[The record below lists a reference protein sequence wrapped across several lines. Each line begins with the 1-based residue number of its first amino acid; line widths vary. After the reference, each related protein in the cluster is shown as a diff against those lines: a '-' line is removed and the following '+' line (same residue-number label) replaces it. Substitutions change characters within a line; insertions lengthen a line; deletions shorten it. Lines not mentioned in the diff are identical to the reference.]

1 MRSKQRTRDKVGP
14 LKDKNDKII
23 VDDQQGAD
31 LLNDY
36 FSSVFTKENIE
47 NVPQPEQKFK
57 GIDNEKLINL
67 DITEYDVLQKL
78 TKLKVDKSPG
88 VDGIHP
94 KLLFELRHEI
104 AKPIAELFVKSLNQ
118 GDVPR
123 DWRDASITALFKK
136 GNRSDPGNYRPVSL
150 TSIICKIMESII
162 KDKIVEH
169 LQKFNLLNDSQ
180 HGFIKGK
187 SCLTNLLEYLE
198 NVTKVLDEGDPLD
211 VIYLDFAKAFDKV
224 PHKRLIKKLE
234 AHGIS
239 GNVSR
244 WIKNWLTDRRQ
255 RVNINGKI
263 SNWADVLSGVPQG
276 SVLGP
281 LLFLIY
287 INDIDDGIM
296 SKIWKFADDT
306 KICKN
311 IKNERDVEILRNDLK
326 QLYKWSE
333 DWQMLFNL
341 DKCVVIH
348 MGNKNKKGLYELGG
362 QKLKSVEQERD
373 LGIIIHSNGKT
384 SEQCTMAANKANQ
397 ILGMIKRNI
406 KWKDKN
412 IITKLYKALVRP
424 KLEYCVQAWCPQ
436 LKKDQEVL
444 EKVQRRATKM
454 MEGFRYKTYEER
466 LHETGLTTLV
476 QRRKRGDLIETFK
489 LVKGITQVNHEIFF
503 TIHENI
509 GRGNMYKFAKH
520 RSRLNVRASF
530 FSQRVV
536 NDWNKLPNDVV
547 SADSVNA
554 FKNRLDKI
562 KF

>member
-1 MRSKQRTRDKVGP
+1 M
-14 LKDKNDKII
+14 
-23 VDDQQGAD
+23 
-31 LLNDY
+31 
-36 FSSVFTKENIE
+36 
-47 NVPQPEQKFK
+47 
-57 GIDNEKLINL
+57 
-67 DITEYDVLQKL
+67 LQKL
-78 TKLKVDKSPG
+78 AKLKVDKSPG

-94 KLLFELRHEI
+94 KLLFELRHEL
-104 AKPIAELFVKSLNQ
+104 AKPIAELFIKSLNQ

-169 LQKFNLLNDSQ
+169 LQKFKLLNDSQ

-348 MGNKNKKGLYELGG
+348 MGNKNKKCLYELGG

-373 LGIIIHSNGKT
+373 LGIIVHSNGKM
-384 SEQCTMAANKANQ
+384 SEQCTMSAKKANQ
-397 ILGMIKRNI
+397 ILGMIKRNM

-412 IITKLYKALVRP
+412 IITKLYKVLVRP

-454 MEGFRYKTYEER
+454 IEGFRYKTYEER

-476 QRRKRGDLIETFK
+476 QRRKLGDLIETFK
-489 LVKGITQVNHEIFF
+489 LVKGITQVNH
-503 TIHENI
+503 
-509 GRGNMYKFAKH
+509 
-520 RSRLNVRASF
+520 
-530 FSQRVV
+530 
-536 NDWNKLPNDVV
+536 DVIV
-547 SADSVNA
+547 LSLFETVLLYSSY
-554 FKNRLDKI
+554 
-562 KF
+562 